1 MAHGATIGRTA
12 LSEIKVSDAES
23 QLQGF
28 IDRFDPHIAALARA
42 CRERLRR
49 RFPAAFELVYDNYNA
64 LAIGY
69 APSQKTSDCIVSLA
83 LYPRNVRLFFYWG
96 AELADPAGRLEGS
109 GNQVRSV
116 PFTDAQIFDDPQVLA
131 LFDAAEANPRHSKWG
146 EAGGTIIKSVSAKQ
160 RPRRP
165 SVSTG

>member
-1 MAHGATIGRTA
+1 
-12 LSEIKVSDAES
+12 VSDAET
-23 QLQGF
+23 QLQDF
-28 IDRFDPHIAALARA
+28 IDRFDPAIAELARA
-42 CRERLRR
+42 CRAWLRR

-83 LYPRNVRLFFYWG
+83 LFPRNVRLFFYWG

-116 PFTDAQIFDDPQVLA
+116 SLTAAEVLDEPQVLA
-131 LFDAAEANPRHSKWG
+131 LLDTAEANPRHSKWG

-165 SVSTG
+165 SAA

>member
-1 MAHGATIGRTA
+1 
-12 LSEIKVSDAES
+12 VSDAEA

-28 IDRFDPHIAALARA
+28 IDRFEPAIADLARA
-42 CRERLRR
+42 CRDRLRR

-69 APSQKTSDCIVSLA
+69 APSQKTSDCMVSLA
-83 LYPRNVRLFFYWG
+83 LYPRNARLFFYWG
-96 AELADPAGRLEGS
+96 AELADPGGRLSGT
-109 GNQVRSV
+109 GNQVRSIQLTGPEV
-116 PFTDAQIFDDPQVLA
+116 FDDPQVRA
-131 LFDAAEANPRHSKWG
+131 LLDAAEANPRHSRWG

-165 SVSTG
+165 AASSV